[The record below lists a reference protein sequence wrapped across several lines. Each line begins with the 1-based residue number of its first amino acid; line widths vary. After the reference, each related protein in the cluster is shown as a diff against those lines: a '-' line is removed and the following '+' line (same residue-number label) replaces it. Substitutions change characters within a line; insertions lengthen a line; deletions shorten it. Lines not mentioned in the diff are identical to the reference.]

1 MKELDLV
8 YSRHNFDNRVQVIP
22 QTKIWYYDLTILV
35 KGTLEY
41 TVNGKKLTM
50 KTADAI
56 FLPPDTLRA
65 RKEMSERSDY
75 ISFNFTTQEEF
86 SLPQY
91 MENIIC
97 NDILLLIALYDEF
110 ERKDYFKTNS
120 KEKKEHLLINLLLV
134 LADKVKRT
142 EYNPLTLKIIEHI
155 HTNMT
160 NKITLEEIGRI
171 TFFSPVYCDAVFK
184 RDMGRSIIDYLLEE
198 RINESKKLLVEGA
211 MSLSEVSESVGFD
224 DYNYFSR
231 VFKKRTGYTPREYYR
246 IMNLWDK

>member
-22 QTKIWYYDLTILV
+22 QAKIWYYDLTILV

-41 TVNGKKLTM
+41 TINGEKITM
-50 KTADAI
+50 QTGDAI

-75 ISFNFTTQEEF
+75 ISFNFTTKEEI

-91 MENIIC
+91 MENIIS

-110 ERKDYFKTNS
+110 ERKAYIKTNG
-120 KEKKEHLLINLLLV
+120 KEKKEHLLINMLLI
-134 LADKVKRT
+134 LADNVRRT
-142 EYNPLTLKIIEHI
+142 EYNPLTLKIIEYI
-155 HTNMT
+155 HTNMA
-160 NKITLEEIGRI
+160 NKITLEEIGKI

-198 RINESKKLLVEGA
+198 RINESKKLLAEGT

-231 VFKKRTGYTPREYYR
+231 VFKKRTGCTPREYYR
-246 IMNLWDK
+246 IMNFYQK